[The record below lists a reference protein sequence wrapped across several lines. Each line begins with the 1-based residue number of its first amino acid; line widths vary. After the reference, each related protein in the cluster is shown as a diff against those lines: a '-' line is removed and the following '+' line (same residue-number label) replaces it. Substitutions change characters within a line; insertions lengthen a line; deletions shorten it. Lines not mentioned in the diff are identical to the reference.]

1 MAKKILDLKYFEGG
15 DIIDKISKEQEII
28 EAVSKSENI
37 TTNEAIKKLNGRS
50 EDLNKITKDI
60 TQISTDETDGHRL
73 ENNFK
78 ITKEDV
84 KEVEEK
90 PINLSEVVEFYH
102 KKLITQIYTDETD
115 GHRLGEETQSVIDL
129 LKSFNLDNTFWRLF
143 KLGTANGS
151 LLDSV
156 SQKQKEE
163 LKKISLLDE
172 NYIEVLLNSLTIPII
187 DENDI
192 VTGIIGLDTTG
203 CIKTIGNT
211 KTLFNLKV
219 SKMYDELI
227 FTDNFALCF
236 KLLGTGFN
244 NVICANL
251 EDFDAGNLKTLKNNR
266 VKTIIVISESLSNI
280 DLVKEVLLEDFRVKT
295 INLALKQA
303 IVREEILT
311 LIDKSELF
319 KPKNDNDFSVKRES
333 NNYIFTI
340 GDISYKL
347 FDVKELS
354 ISNLKVSIKAE
365 YQEERFPDKID
376 LYSSRSRNSF
386 SLTLSQKF
394 NIEVKRVENDLLKI
408 VDYMESETMKRLNP
422 KTKEKEELTEEEIK
436 LGLNFLKSPDLFD
449 QIVKDMEVLGY
460 VGEDM
465 NKVLLYIA
473 ACSRILDDPISI
485 MIISQS
491 AAGKSMLVEVLR
503 KLLPPEDVI
512 ALTSLSD
519 QALNYI
525 EDLLH
530 KFLIMGEAVHNDL
543 IEHQIREMLSLTGL

>member
-311 LIDKSELF
+311 LIDKS
-319 KPKNDNDFSVKRES
+319 
-333 NNYIFTI
+333 
-340 GDISYKL
+340 
-347 FDVKELS
+347 
-354 ISNLKVSIKAE
+354 
-365 YQEERFPDKID
+365 
-376 LYSSRSRNSF
+376 
-386 SLTLSQKF
+386 
-394 NIEVKRVENDLLKI
+394 
-408 VDYMESETMKRLNP
+408 
-422 KTKEKEELTEEEIK
+422 
-436 LGLNFLKSPDLFD
+436 
-449 QIVKDMEVLGY
+449 
-460 VGEDM
+460 
-465 NKVLLYIA
+465 
-473 ACSRILDDPISI
+473 
-485 MIISQS
+485 
-491 AAGKSMLVEVLR
+491 
-503 KLLPPEDVI
+503 
-512 ALTSLSD
+512 
-519 QALNYI
+519 
-525 EDLLH
+525 
-530 KFLIMGEAVHNDL
+530 
-543 IEHQIREMLSLTGL
+543 